1 MKNICSY
8 PIFGLLFWA
17 SLLSVGCGTSK
28 EALRQKDNEIG
39 RLNDRVRTLENNVNE
54 LEQQNTRFR
63 DRADE
68 ADKRAND
75 AEMQTIELKKA
86 QLQKRRAA
94 TQTYLAQ
101 AKSECDRAGDSFKK
115 NDYQDINEH
124 AARVLAAVTAI
135 AALTDLS
142 DAPNPALVTA
152 LAEAKKEAEGLIE
165 ASGKKQHGDSHDHHE
180 RLCGKLTTIETLL
193 NQGK

>member
-68 ADKRAND
+68 ANQRAND

-101 AKSECDRAGDSFKK
+101 AKSECDRAGDSFER

-124 AARVLAAVTAI
+124 AARVLADVTAI
-135 AALTDLS
+135 IALTELDET
-142 DAPNPALVTA
+142 ANPALATA
-152 LAEAKKEAEGLIE
+152 LAEAKREAEGLVE
-165 ASGKKQHGDSHDHHE
+165 ASGKRQHNDCHDHHE
-180 RLCGKLTTIETLL
+180 HLTGKLSTIETLL